1 MNGGGAWQ
9 GAAKFAG
16 CAAVFACVLALWGC
30 QSTPAKAP
38 QNVAV
43 PKVLP
48 PAPTIDA
55 VVDAQNKRVDGLT
68 TLWARISLRVDGKLA
83 NAKLNKEE
91 AEGHLQIVLP
101 NKVAV
106 TVNKVGNTYFYLGS
120 NDDVYWWLDLTE
132 AKQGYF
138 GRHATATPETVDRFG
153 IPVHPLDLI
162 ELMAITPV
170 PAGFVASDPK
180 PVVRWS
186 SDGKLLWYDVPARGS
201 TKRVF
206 VEPGSLLPV
215 MVELLDHSG
224 KVVVRSELSR
234 YLDFQSRSKPTAR
247 PSVPT
252 RCILTVPRT
261 DLTITI
267 NLNDPD
273 GKMPKAVSFDFKRL
287 ATELYPVNKLT
298 DLDKKEGN

>member
-1 MNGGGAWQ
+1 M
-9 GAAKFAG
+9 
-16 CAAVFACVLALWGC
+16 
-30 QSTPAKAP
+30 
-38 QNVAV
+38 

-48 PAPTIDA
+48 PAPSITT
-55 VVDAQNKRVDGLT
+55 VVDAQNKRVDGLN
-68 TLWARISLRVDGKLA
+68 TLWSRISLRVDGKLA

-106 TVNKVGNTYFYLGS
+106 TINKVGNTYFYLGS

-132 AKQGYF
+132 EKRGYF
-138 GRHATATPETVDRFG
+138 GRHAVATTETVDRFG

-170 PAGFVASDPK
+170 PEDDLESEPA

-206 VEPGSLLPV
+206 VDPKTYLPV
-215 MVELLDHSG
+215 MVELLDG
-224 KVVVRSELSR
+224 NAKVVVRSELSR
-234 YLDFQSRSKPTAR
+234 YVSFQSRSKPTAS
-247 PSVPT
+247 PSIPS
-252 RCILTVPRT
+252 RCVLTVPRT

-267 NLNDPD
+267 NLNDPE
-273 GKMPKAVSFDFKRL
+273 GRAPKDIAFDFKRL
-287 ATELYPVNKLT
+287 ATELYPVNTLV
-298 DLDKKEGN
+298 DLDKKEGK